1 MAERTTEK
9 KQVVARVA
17 LILGATL
24 ALLVGYY
31 WVHKPAGLEIAFT
44 LGGALLDLLA
54 AGAVIAV
61 GGGLGRR
68 VLARLLPLGPLSSG
82 ERLALEA
89 SIGLG
94 LLSSAALGLGLVGL
108 YTPAALWALL
118 IAAAALGRSGLR
130 DWLADAQALVRG
142 GWPAEAWPRFLA
154 AFTLAALALALL
166 HALAPPIAWDALMYH
181 LDGPRS
187 YLDAGRIVAR
197 PDNPYL
203 GFPQGVETLYGLSM
217 ALFGRDTA
225 AAPLHFGLGLLAL
238 LSLGGLAWRHSG
250 AAAGWLTAALVMSG
264 YSAWLLF
271 GWPYVDLGVLL
282 YSAVALTAFVSWCV
296 ALDDRWL
303 FLAGVSAGLSLGVK
317 YTAGALLLALFGSA
331 AWVAPRR
338 IVRSGL
344 LLGLPALLLF
354 LPWLARGLL
363 LYHNPVYPF
372 FFGGLGWDAVRNDL
386 FFGGAGLVGRGAGWQ
401 VLILPAAAAI
411 FGVEKAPGFAFT
423 AGPWLLTL
431 PLLVPLGWRWLDT
444 PARALAAACWTLL
457 APLLL
462 IWAALA
468 AFTLLGAQTRLMMPA
483 LAVSAAAGALA
494 LEGLARWPQ
503 KPVSLY
509 PVLRGIVGFTLVLA
523 LAEMVYV
530 TARAGPAAYLTA
542 AVDRAAYLDGRLGV
556 YARAMRQLAELS
568 PRTRVRFLWEPQGYY
583 CPAHLTCVPDSLLDA
598 WPHPVRAG
606 QPPDDVFASWR
617 AAGDDYLLVFD
628 VGRRFLTEV
637 ETRAAPENRQ
647 FAAAAARWLE
657 LVWQDDAGAYS
668 LYAWRATP

>member
-1 MAERTTEK
+1 MTERT
-9 KQVVARVA
+9 QAAARGM
-17 LILGATL
+17 LILAAAL
-24 ALLVGYY
+24 ALLIGYY
-31 WVHKPAGLEIAFT
+31 WVHKPAGFEMAFT

-54 AGAVIAV
+54 AGAIIAV

-68 VLARLLPLGPLSSG
+68 ALARLLPPGLLSNG

-89 SIGLG
+89 AAGLG
-94 LLSSAALGLGLVGL
+94 LLSMAALALGLAGL

-118 IAAAALGRSGLR
+118 LAAAALGWPGLR
-130 DWLADAQALVRG
+130 GWLAAARALARSR
-142 GWPAEAWPRFLA
+142 WPAGAWPRFLA

-166 HALAPPIAWDALMYH
+166 HALAPPVAWDALMYH

-187 YLDAGRIVAR
+187 YLAAGRIVAR

-203 GFPQGVETLYGLSM
+203 GFPQSVETLYGLGM

-238 LSLGGLAWRHSG
+238 ISLGGLARRHG
-250 AAAGWLTAALVMSG
+250 GEAAGWLAPALIVSA
-264 YSAWLLF
+264 YSSWLLF

-282 YSAVALTAFVSWCV
+282 YSAAALTAFANWR
-296 ALDDRWL
+296 AARDDRWL
-303 FLAGVSAGLSLGVK
+303 ILAGVSAGLSLGVK
-317 YTAGALLLALFGSA
+317 YTAGVLLLALAAGA
-331 AWVAPRR
+331 AWTAPRR
-338 IVRSGL
+338 AVRSGL
-344 LLGLPALLLF
+344 LLGLPALILF

-363 LYHNPVYPF
+363 LYYNPVYPF
-372 FFGGLGWDAVRNDL
+372 FFDGLGWDAARADL
-386 FFGGAGLVGRGAGWQ
+386 FFGGAGLAGRGEGWQ

-411 FGVEKAPGFAFT
+411 FGVEKAAGFAFT

-431 PLLVPLGWRWLDT
+431 PLLVPLGWRWLDA
-444 PARALAAACWTLL
+444 PARALAAACWALL

-503 KPVSLY
+503 KPFSLY
-509 PVLRGIVGFTLVLA
+509 PVLRGIVAFTLVLA

-530 TARAGPAAYLTA
+530 TVRERPAAYLTA
-542 AVDRAAYLDGRLGV
+542 AADRAAYLDGRLGV
-556 YARAMRQLAELS
+556 YAGAMRRLAEL
-568 PRTRVRFLWEPQGYY
+568 PAGTRVRFLWEPQGYY
-583 CPAHLTCVPDSLLDA
+583 CPAHLACAPDSLLDA

-606 QPPDDVFASWR
+606 RSPDDVFAGWQ
-617 AAGDDYLLVFD
+617 AAGDDYVLVFD

-647 FAAAAARWLE
+647 FDAAAARWLE
-657 LVWQDDAGAYS
+657 PVWQDDAGAYV
-668 LYAWRATP
+668 LYAWRAAP